1 MVSVGVDV
9 SKGKSMV
16 CFMRPYGEV
25 LISPY
30 NVQHCEKDLLQ
41 LVEQIHGLDDEARVV
56 MESTG
61 AYHYPILTF
70 LKQHGIF
77 VSVVYESRYPPTSA
91 NTKDI
96 EGFASKIKLYVTE
109 NNKTGLAD
117 LISYPIKV
125 NINGSKE
132 SISNK
137 EEFEQKYDDI
147 MKAEFKEKIKNCYT
161 KYLFSNYMGIMLG
174 NGEIWF
180 GNLNNNGLRVYAI
193 NN

>member
-9 SKGKSMV
+9 SKGKSTV

-41 LVEQIHGLDDEARVV
+41 LVEQIHRLNDEVRVV

-77 VSVVYESRYPPTSA
+77 ISVVNAY
-91 NTKDI
+91 
-96 EGFASKIKLYVTE
+96 L
-109 NNKTGLAD
+109 
-117 LISYPIKV
+117 
-125 NINGSKE
+125 
-132 SISNK
+132 
-137 EEFEQKYDDI
+137 
-147 MKAEFKEKIKNCYT
+147 MKK
-161 KYLFSNYMGIMLG
+161 
-174 NGEIWF
+174 
-180 GNLNNNGLRVYAI
+180 
-193 NN
+193 